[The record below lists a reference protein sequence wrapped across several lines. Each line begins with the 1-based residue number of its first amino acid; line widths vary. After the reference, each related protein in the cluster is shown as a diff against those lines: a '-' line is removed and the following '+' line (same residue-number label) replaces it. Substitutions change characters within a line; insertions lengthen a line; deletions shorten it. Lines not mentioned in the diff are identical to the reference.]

1 MVDHCLTPPELLALS
16 IEPNWVQDDPAQR
29 CYLAVGLGTE
39 PELEQEDATRL
50 SAWLAQQPVPVVG
63 VAGERPSILAGAM
76 DLVVDGMAE
85 LAPVIEN
92 IERWPHACAVLV
104 QVLRASGR
112 LDVLSA
118 LGVESMAYATL
129 QGGEEFARWLEHR
142 PPRQPKTA
150 RAEDIVLLERHGD
163 TLHVVLNSPD
173 NRNALSV
180 NMRDALA
187 NAFRLGI
194 QDASIAH
201 IEGSARGPCFSA
213 GGDLTEFGTS
223 TDLAEAHRIRMTR
236 MPARYLAACR
246 DRCTFHLHGA
256 CIGAGIELPA
266 FAARLTAKPDTTF
279 RLPEVSM
286 GLIPGAGGCVSI
298 PRRIG
303 RQRTA
308 RMAILGEPVN
318 AEQALAWGLIDAIV
332 D

>member
-201 IEGSARGPCFSA
+201 IEVSARGPCFSA

-246 DRCTFHLHGA
+246 DRCTFTCTA
-256 CIGAGIELPA
+256 PA
-266 FAARLTAKPDTTF
+266 
-279 RLPEVSM
+279 
-286 GLIPGAGGCVSI
+286 
-298 PRRIG
+298 
-303 RQRTA
+303 
-308 RMAILGEPVN
+308 
-318 AEQALAWGLIDAIV
+318 
-332 D
+332 